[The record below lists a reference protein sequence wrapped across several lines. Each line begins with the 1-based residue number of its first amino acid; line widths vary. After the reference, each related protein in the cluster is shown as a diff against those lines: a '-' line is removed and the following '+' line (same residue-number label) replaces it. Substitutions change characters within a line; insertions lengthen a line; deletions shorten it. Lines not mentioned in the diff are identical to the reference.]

1 MLHSSSFFAVCGPT
15 PGMVIVP
22 VKLGMSCMG
31 VAWNLVLTLDTVTP
45 AGSVLLAILE
55 TVQSVVSVAL
65 VIYSVAYI

>member
-22 VKLGMSCMG
+22 VKLMSCMG

-55 TVQSVVSVAL
+55 TLQSVVCVAL
-65 VIYSVAYI
+65 VIYSVVYV